1 MIMMDTSELQ
11 EFLDKIDAGIPT
23 LHEQMAEFLDDVG
36 EKFLDLV
43 QEQIEKAD
51 NVEGRTLLSSFE
63 KGAANGI
70 YELDE
75 DGLTLTVSTKVKY
88 ADWVNSGHKQKPG
101 RFVPGRWVGERFIYE
116 PGSKTGMV
124 LKASFVKGSGYFDK
138 AVSALKK
145 MFPQLRAEMVE
156 SIVMAYF

>member
-1 MIMMDTSELQ
+1 MIDTSELQ
-11 EFLDKIDAGIPT
+11 AFLDKVDAGIPL
-23 LHEQMAEFLDDVG
+23 LHDQLVDFMDDVG
-36 EKFLDLV
+36 EQFLDLV
-43 QEQIEKAD
+43 QEQIETAK
-51 NVEGRTLLSSFE
+51 NVDTRTLLSSFE

-138 AVSALKK
+138 AVSALRK
-145 MFPQLRAEMVE
+145 MFPKLRAEMVE
-156 SIVMAYF
+156 TIVTAYF